1 MNFLGYLESSRRHE
15 VLTINSWIRNLAHS
29 KCVISEVA
37 AKGRGASRAMWDER
51 AFYWMGGGAA
61 VHSAG
66 YIQSGPERVSLDI
79 VKFIRRKK
87 NKLHYLGTASLNID
101 TS

>member
-1 MNFLGYLESSRRHE
+1 MNFLGYHEFSRRDE

-29 KCVISEVA
+29 KYVISEVA

-51 AFYWMGGGAA
+51 AFYSMEGGAA
-61 VHSAG
+61 LHSAG

-79 VKFIRRKK
+79 VKYIRRKK
-87 NKLHYLGTASLNID
+87 TNCTIWELPV
-101 TS
+101 